1 MAGISELE
9 AVNMA
14 LRNIGESPVSSLLGA
29 AGDIFVTQAQAAL
42 QSVTR
47 EVQLKEWNFNRDYN
61 YSMAPDGSGNIN
73 LTAQM
78 MSVESCYK
86 SDDYV
91 MRQGKLY
98 DRYNQTFIFDAAIKV
113 NVKWE
118 FTFEELPQ
126 WIRNYV
132 AIRAARK
139 FSEQQLGDVTN
150 SQLTQDDED
159 DAKVDAKRQDTKNA
173 GMNLFSN
180 PYKGLGRIHRRR
192 IM

>member
-9 AVNMA
+9 AVNLA
-14 LRNIGESPVSSLLGA
+14 LRNIGESPVSTLLGA
-29 AGDIFVTQAQAAL
+29 AGDIFVTGAQETL
-42 QSVTR
+42 RETTR
-47 EVQLKEWNFNRDYN
+47 EVQGKTWNFNRDYN
-61 YSMAPDGSGNIN
+61 YSMSPDMSGNIN

-78 MSVESCYK
+78 VSVDGYYK

-98 DRYNQTFIFDAAIKV
+98 DRYNQTFTFTEAVKV

-118 FTFEELPQ
+118 FEFEELPQ
-126 WIRNYV
+126 WIRQYIAV
-132 AIRAARK
+132 RAARK
-139 FSEQQLGDVTN
+139 FSERQLGDVTN
-150 SQLTQDDED
+150 SQLTADDEA
-159 DAKVDAKRQDTKNA
+159 DAKVEAKRQDTKNA
-173 GMNLFSN
+173 GHNLFSN

>member
-1 MAGISELE
+1 MAGISEIE

-14 LRNIGESPVSSLLGA
+14 LRNIGESPVSTLIGA

-42 QSVTR
+42 KSVTR

-61 YSMAPDGSGNIN
+61 YSMSPDGSGYIN

-78 MSVESCYK
+78 LSVESTYK
-86 SDDYV
+86 CDDYV

-98 DRYNQTFIFDAAIKV
+98 DRYKQTFIFSSAIKV

-150 SQLTQDDED
+150 SQLTEDDER
-159 DAKVDAKRQDTKNA
+159 DAKVDAKRQDTRNA